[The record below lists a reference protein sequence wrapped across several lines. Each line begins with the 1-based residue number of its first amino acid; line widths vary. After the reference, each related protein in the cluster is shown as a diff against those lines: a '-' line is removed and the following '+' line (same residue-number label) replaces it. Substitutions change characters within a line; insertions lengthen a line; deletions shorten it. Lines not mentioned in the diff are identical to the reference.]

1 MTAPKP
7 NPYAQRHTNWETWLA
22 EPDNLQR
29 LTATCKANKV
39 YPDRAAAV
47 MRVLVSKTSAIT
59 GTVDQS
65 QGQIAAATLLDQTMI
80 KRVIRALT
88 EAGLLIMVAAPRSA
102 GRNGGKGR
110 PAIYQITCLTLV
122 DKPEMAVHKTLNGS
136 AQMLNGSASGCTP
149 LRVITTELTTAA
161 VSENLENRSSD
172 KTSPETETAADWA
185 HSNWSHNL
193 IKDCTEQVVKSST
206 GSFTPDNPA
215 AYRRVQERKVAGATA
230 RLQQRYSD
238 IWLITPQHYEY
249 SAVCDLVTCWA
260 LDQNPSIA
268 TLDMIEK
275 ELAKVR

>member
-22 EPDNLQR
+22 DPENLQR
-29 LTATCKANKV
+29 LTAACKANKV

-47 MRVLVSKTSAIT
+47 MRVLVSKTSAMT

-65 QGQIAAATLLDQTMI
+65 QGQIATATLLDQTMI
-80 KRVIRALT
+80 KRVVRALT
-88 EAGLLIMVAAPRSA
+88 EAGLLIMVAAPRSS

-172 KTSPETETAADWA
+172 KTYSESDKWELWQMG
-185 HSNWSHNL
+185 L
-193 IKDCTEQVVKSST
+193 MERCTDQVVKSST
-206 GSFTPDNPA
+206 GSFRPDNPA
-215 AYRRVQERKVAGATA
+215 AYRREQQRKVASATA

-238 IWLITPQHYEY
+238 IWLITPQKYEY

-260 LDQNPSIA
+260 LNQNPSIS

-275 ELAKVR
+275 ELAKLR